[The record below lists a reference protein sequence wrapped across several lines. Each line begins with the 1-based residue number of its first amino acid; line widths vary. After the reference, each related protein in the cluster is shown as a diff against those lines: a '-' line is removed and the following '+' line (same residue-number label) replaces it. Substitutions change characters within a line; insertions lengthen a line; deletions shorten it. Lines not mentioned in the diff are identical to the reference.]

1 MIMSKPRLNLQ
12 KSEVF
17 KSVQKNEAWNIP
29 NALSILRIITVPV
42 LILLLLTPDKEIS
55 VMAAVMFAAASMT
68 DWLDGYLARRMSVET
83 IFGKFLDPLADK
95 LLIVTCL
102 IMLISLGRAP
112 AWMVA
117 IITGRELA
125 VTGFRAMAS
134 IEGVVIAAGRLGKY
148 KTIFQVAAV
157 TALIAHYEFLGIDF
171 HIAGLVLLWI
181 ALVFTIWSGV
191 DYFVRF
197 FKKTSSQA

>member
-1 MIMSKPRLNLQ
+1 MIMSKPGLNLQ

-17 KSVQKNEAWNIP
+17 KSVQKHEAWNIP

-42 LILLLLTPDKEIS
+42 LILLLLSPDKDIS
-55 VMAAVMFAAASMT
+55 IIAAVIFAAASMT
-68 DWLDGYLARRMSVET
+68 DWLDGYLARRMAVET

-95 LLIVTCL
+95 LLIITCL

-117 IITGRELA
+117 IITGREIA
-125 VTGFRAMAS
+125 VTGLRAMAYV
-134 IEGVVIAAGRLGKY
+134 EGVVIAAGRLGKY
-148 KTIFQVAAV
+148 KTVSQIASV
-157 TALIAHYEFLGIDF
+157 TALITHYKFLGIDF
-171 HIAGLVLLWI
+171 HIAGIVLLWV

-197 FKKTSSQA
+197 SRK